1 MNLQSIVLLY
11 EVIKLALELL
21 CYGISL
27 ASLADESFFLKQVNL
42 ALKLGSDDFDVRLK
56 LFLGT
61 LQADVIVLE
70 HFKAVREH
78 GFVSHSR
85 LSGIA
90 FDLLIDLRV
99 SMVIEMT

>member
-21 CYGISL
+21 CDGISL
-27 ASLADESFFLKQVNL
+27 ASLADESFFFEQVNL

-70 HFKAVREH
+70 HLKAVRKH